1 MTPACPSLDC
11 GWLRRSGAGRSGLL
25 RQYAWQGRA
34 ARGVTTTRLCCEE
47 KRAGCGNANFLR
59 KKAALPECNA
69 AKRCAC
75 PDNVLSHWQQIT
87 RWYCQGMPQ
96 NNPAKRK
103 GHASAREQGHKIN
116 AVAGIIAPSSAAL
129 RTVYIHPLLQIKYF
143 RVRREPIGRSV
154 FYDQMSAS
162 GAVVLS
168 AAS

>member
-11 GWLRRSGAGRSGLL
+11 GWLRRSGAGRSSLL

-59 KKAALPECNA
+59 KKAVLPGCSA
-69 AKRCAC
+69 AKRCARS
-75 PDNVLSHWQQIT
+75 DNTMPHCSRSQGD
-87 RWYCQGMPQ
+87 CQGLPQ

-143 RVRREPIGRSV
+143 HVRPERIGRSV

-162 GAVVLS
+162 GAVVMS